1 MCWYVSFFPSSLQG
15 DTLENVAKELDCI
28 ITTGKYLFL
37 SPDTSTS
44 RTELMLEYSPSHSH
58 QSPPPPHL
66 QPSSLE
72 DQEVPQVRRVISRLN
87 SQNGPE
93 TLGVNAERWNGEQI
107 SDFVRKLGFLDTE
120 KEGGDTIKHFLHVN
134 EVCGCCEWSRLRE
147 WTVCMCTFA
156 PTDCLQ
162 TLGALCASEGTGPPT
177 VRSALRK

>member
-1 MCWYVSFFPSSLQG
+1 MDTWYTVFGNEYAGTCLTFFSPLLLSLLLSPFFSPHFFSPTSSLQG

-37 SPDTSTS
+37 SLDISTS

-58 QSPPPPHL
+58 QSPPPPHP

-72 DQEVPQVRRVISRLN
+72 DQEVPQVRVFPRVISRLN

-93 TLGVNAERWNGEQI
+93 VVGVNAERWNGEQI

-134 EVCGCCEWSRLRE
+134 EVCGCCE
-147 WTVCMCTFA
+147 
-156 PTDCLQ
+156 
-162 TLGALCASEGTGPPT
+162 
-177 VRSALRK
+177 

>member
-1 MCWYVSFFPSSLQG
+1 MFENENAGMRHSCRPPLPFPSSPQG

-37 SPDTSTS
+37 SSDTSTS

-66 QPSSLE
+66 PPSQPSSLE
-72 DQEVPQVRRVISRLN
+72 DPEVRVFPRVISRLN

-107 SDFVRKLGFLDTE
+107 NDFVRKLGFLDAE

-134 EVCGCCEWSRLRE
+134 EVCGC
-147 WTVCMCTFA
+147 
-156 PTDCLQ
+156 
-162 TLGALCASEGTGPPT
+162 
-177 VRSALRK
+177 